1 MEQQRILA
9 VFAHPDDES
18 IVAGTLIEHIKQGAY
33 VTYAC
38 MTLGEMGRN
47 MGVPPFASRV
57 TLPLIRAQELVEACR
72 VIGIQDVRKLGMH
85 DKTIEFEDRE
95 LWAGRLRDLILEVK
109 PNIIYTF
116 YPGHGVHPDHD
127 ACGAMVIRAVELLP
141 AEKRPEVRCV
151 AMLHNSNEL
160 LGAPDLVLDVSAHVE
175 QKMQSIAAHKTQF
188 QLMMGDLNPQKK
200 ERYKRERLWIYRF

>member
-18 IVAGTLIEHIKQGAY
+18 IVAGTLIEHIQQGAY

-57 TLPLIRAQELVEACR
+57 TLPHIRAQELAEACR
-72 VIGIQDVRKLGMH
+72 VLGIQDVRKLGMH
-85 DKTIEFEDRE
+85 DKMIEFEDRE

-109 PNIIYTF
+109 PSIIYTF

-127 ACGAMVIRAVELLP
+127 ACGAIVIRAVGLMQE
-141 AEKRPEVRCV
+141 EKRPEVRCV
-151 AMLHNSNEL
+151 AMLHNSKEL

-175 QKMQSIAAHKTQF
+175 QKMLSIAAHKSQF
-188 QLMMGDLNPQKK
+188 QLMMGNMNPQKK